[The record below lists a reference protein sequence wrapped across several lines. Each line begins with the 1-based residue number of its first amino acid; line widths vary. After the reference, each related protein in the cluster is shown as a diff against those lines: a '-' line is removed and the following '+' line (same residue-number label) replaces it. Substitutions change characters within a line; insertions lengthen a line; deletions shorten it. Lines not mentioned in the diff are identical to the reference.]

1 MRLFDRRRG
10 RDAATASGADQPQA
24 NTLAIKGYDRLAVR
38 KLLVRLPQ
46 LSQTEMAAVESYERA
61 NGQREV
67 VLQKLNYLRGD
78 EPLVGYDALSPDEIS
93 AALGDADLAGIDRVR
108 TYERRLRNR
117 DSVLV
122 DIERLRAS
130 RPRPSGTQRS
140 AASNWG

>member
-1 MRLFDRRRG
+1 M
-10 RDAATASGADQPQA
+10 
-24 NTLAIKGYDRLAVR
+24 
-38 KLLVRLPQ
+38 
-46 LSQTEMAAVESYERA
+46 
-61 NGQREV
+61 
-67 VLQKLNYLRGD
+67 LQKLNYLRGD

-93 AALGDADLAGIDRVR
+93 VALGDADLASIERVR

-130 RPRPSGTQRS
+130 RPRPSGTQSS

>member
-1 MRLFDRRRG
+1 MTLFDRWRG
-10 RDAATASGADQPQA
+10 RDAATGTDLPQENA
-24 NTLAIKGYDRLAVR
+24 LAIPRYERLAVW
-38 KLLVRLPQ
+38 KLLRRLPE

-130 RPRPSGTQRS
+130 RPRPSGAQRS

>member
-1 MRLFDRRRG
+1 
-10 RDAATASGADQPQA
+10 
-24 NTLAIKGYDRLAVR
+24 
-38 KLLVRLPQ
+38 
-46 LSQTEMAAVESYERA
+46 MAAVESYERA

-130 RPRPSGTQRS
+130 RHRPSRAQRS